1 MGKGGKDLG
10 FDCSIMK
17 RLMLVGETFSGKSS
31 LIRELSGQNYLP
43 NRAMAVEYHDQFIYT
58 PGEFLENRRF
68 YHALITTSADCDI
81 MAFVHSATSPNSL
94 YPPLFGS
101 MFNRKVIGIIS
112 KSDCAEANIQRSEL
126 FLTNAGVQEMVV
138 TSCVTGAGLD
148 TLRQLL
154 S

>member
-1 MGKGGKDLG
+1 MGRDGKDLG
-10 FDCSIMK
+10 IKFAIMK

-31 LIRELSGQNYLP
+31 LIRELSGQDYLP
-43 NRAMAVEYHDQFIYT
+43 NRAMAVEYHGQFIYT

-68 YHALITTSADCDI
+68 YHALITTSADCEV
-81 MAFVHSATSPNSL
+81 MAFVHSATSPTSL

-112 KSDCAEANIQRSEL
+112 KADGAAANIERSQL
-126 FLTNAGVQEMVV
+126 FLKNAGVQQMVV